1 MEVKLKTLIKIFV
14 VVICSTVF
22 LLIFTGVSCTITPE
36 GISILDGNFE
46 SPKFLEL
53 NVLSEKEINLLF
65 STDIKIEN
73 LKIETFPVSQLVNI
87 ESKNLGEGS
96 WQIITTETFDCTK
109 TYVIEG
115 YVLDAR
121 KNSLYFKDSFVGF
134 NNRIPK
140 VVINEIRTEYS
151 KPKVE
156 FIELKVLSDGNLG
169 GMELITASDGS
180 ENSYVIPS
188 VEVKSG
194 DYVVI
199 HYRNIEDGCIDE
211 LENDKELSTATESS
225 SSRDLWIENSSARI
239 AKSDVIILKERIQG
253 NIADGIIFTES
264 SFSAW
269 KTDYMAECAEVLISS
284 EAWSGESVIS
294 DGLTTT
300 RTLSRQNLN
309 KDKSAWIV
317 VGTSKAT
324 PGKENSS
331 VVYVAK

>member
-1 MEVKLKTLIKIFV
+1 MKTFIKI
-14 VVICSTVF
+14 STI
-22 LLIFTGVSCTITPE
+22 LIISTFILIIFSGISCTLTPE
-36 GISILDGNFE
+36 GISILSGNYE

-53 NVLSEKEINLLF
+53 KVNSENSLQLLF
-65 STDIKIEN
+65 STSINLEN
-73 LKIETFPVSQLVNI
+73 LKIYPLDESQEIQV
-87 ESKNLGEGS
+87 ESKDLGEGL
-96 WQIITTETFDCTK
+96 WQINSVTDFDCRK
-109 TYVIEG
+109 TYLIEG
-115 YVLDAR
+115 YVLDER
-121 KNSLYFKDSFVGF
+121 GNSLYFKDSFTGF
-134 NNRIPK
+134 NGRVPK

-199 HYRNIEDGCIDE
+199 HYRNIEEGCIDE

-225 SSRDLWIENSSARI
+225 SARDLWIENSSARI

-284 EAWSGESVIS
+284 EVWSGESVIS

-317 VGTSKAT
+317 VGTSQAT

-331 VVYVAK
+331 LVYVAK